1 MDLGLTGKTA
11 LVVGGS
17 RGIGLGT
24 AEQLLAEGAR
34 VTIASHTDQAF
45 RAAETLA
52 EQYGDRVRALTLD
65 LASAESATAALAEV
79 VETWGAPIDALFI
92 SGGGP
97 KASTFLESDD
107 DAWRQAFES
116 VFLGPLRMARE
127 AVPSMAPGGCIA
139 FVLSTSVHSPIPG
152 LVLSNGLRP
161 GVAMAAKSLSDEL
174 APRGIRVVGIIP
186 GRIATDRTLA
196 VDAANPEV
204 SRVRNAAIP
213 LGRLGTV
220 AEVAKVA
227 AFILS
232 PAASYVTGSF
242 IAVDGGAL
250 RIL

>member
-17 RGIGLGT
+17 RGIGLGC

-34 VTIASHTDQAF
+34 VTIASHSEQAF
-45 RAAETLA
+45 AAAEALRA
-52 EQYGDRVRALTLD
+52 QHGDRVHALQLD
-65 LASAESATAALAEV
+65 LTSAESASAAVAAV
-79 VETWGAPIDALFI
+79 VETWGAPLDIAVI

-97 KASTFLESDD
+97 KAGSFLDNDD

-116 VFLGPLRMARE
+116 VFLGPLRVARLAAPTMAE
-127 AVPSMAPGGCIA
+127 GGCIA
-139 FVLSTSVHSPIPG
+139 FVLSTSVRSPIPG

-204 SRVRNAAIP
+204 SRTRNAAIP

-220 AEVAKVA
+220 EEVAKVA
-227 AFILS
+227 TFLVS
-232 PAASYVTGSF
+232 PAASYVTGTCV
-242 IAVDGGAL
+242 AVDGGSL
-250 RIL
+250 RQI

>member
-1 MDLGLTGKTA
+1 MDLGLSGKNA

-17 RGIGLGT
+17 RGIGLGI

-34 VTIASHTDQAF
+34 VTIASHTEQAF
-45 RAAETLA
+45 RAAEAL
-52 EQYGDRVRALTLD
+52 QGRFGDSVRALTID
-65 LASAESATAALAEV
+65 LASAESAATALSDV
-79 VETWGAPIDALFI
+79 VEMWGAPLDALVI

-97 KASTFLESDD
+97 KAATFLDSDD

-116 VFLGPLRMARE
+116 VFLGPLRLARE

-139 FVLSTSVHSPIPG
+139 LILSTSVHSPIPG

-161 GVAMAAKSLSDEL
+161 GVAMAAKTLSDEL
-174 APRGIRVVGIIP
+174 GPRGIRVVGIIP

-196 VDAANPEV
+196 VDSANPEV

-220 AEVAKVA
+220 EEIAKVA
-227 AFILS
+227 AFVVS
-232 PAASYVTGSF
+232 PAASYVTGTSVV
-242 IAVDGGAL
+242 VDGGAL
-250 RIL
+250 RIV